1 MPNHVETCLILNNL
15 YQEVIAEPTSQDAIV
30 KSIRAIEAIER
41 YMTGPSKQSL
51 HNTTVAAFKIRACV
65 TLWGVFYEDLYVL
78 ETDKTI
84 GLRAQLLKKR
94 LIKTS
99 HYIFPKTLPIL

>member
-1 MPNHVETCLILNNL
+1 MPNHVQTCLFLNNL
-15 YQEVIAEPTSQDAIV
+15 YQEVIAEPTSEYALV
-30 KSIRAIEAIER
+30 KSIQAIEAIER
-41 YMTGPSKQSL
+41 YMSAPSKQSP

-65 TLWGVFYEDLYVL
+65 TLWGVFYEDLYAW
-78 ETDKTI
+78 EKDKII

-99 HYIFPKTLPIL
+99 HYIFPKTLPHR